1 MYNILDYLKWR
12 GDLSFAQDGL
22 NEVDNLILSTLA
34 YIEFDGIVPFEMK
47 SERILLSEIAGQAY
61 AAIDFDAPRA
71 KNQFFLQITRLLKEA
86 AATKRFGSLELS
98 RYINRIDQDNA
109 EQFSAIVF
117 SINDHLHYI
126 AFRGTD
132 DLLVGWKEDF
142 QMSFM
147 DEVQAQKDA
156 VAYVRHI
163 ITSLEGS
170 IYLGGHSK
178 GGNLAVYTAVSMKEA
193 YQRIIAVYNNDGPG
207 FQEKFLESPG
217 YHHMLP
223 KIHTIVPKSS
233 VVGILMEHLEDYV
246 IVNSKQKGIGGHS
259 SFAWEV
265 IGNHFVYKRGLMKS
279 SIILNRTL
287 RQWLSKIAVEERA
300 AFVEELFEIFY
311 ASGLV
316 TVSGISEDKLS
327 AANNMLKA
335 YKNMKPEAKRMMKRL
350 IYLFIEEGQKVF
362 ISSLEEEIGG
372 LKIGNKRIMNH
383 QLKGYI
389 TLKPPGDGQT

>member
-34 YIEFDGIVPFEMK
+34 YIEFDGIVPFEKK
-47 SERILLSEIAGQAY
+47 SERMLLSEIAEQAY
-61 AAIDFDAPRA
+61 SAIDFDAPRG
-71 KNQFFLQITRLLKEA
+71 KNQFFLQITRLLTEA

-98 RYINRIDQDNA
+98 RYINRIDLDNS
-109 EQFSAIVF
+109 EQFSAVVF

-163 ITSLEGS
+163 MKSLKGS

-178 GGNLAVYTAVSMKEA
+178 GGNLAVYTAASIKEA
-193 YQRIIAVYNNDGPG
+193 YKRILAVYNNDGPG
-207 FQEKFLESPG
+207 FQDKFLESPG
-217 YHHMLP
+217 YHYMLP

-246 IVNSKQKGIGGHS
+246 IVNSNQKGIGGHS

-265 IGNHFVYKRGLMKS
+265 IGNHFVYKPGLMKS
-279 SIILNRTL
+279 SMILNRTL

-316 TVSGISEDKLS
+316 AVSGISEDKLS

-350 IYLFIEEGQKVF
+350 IYLFIEEGHKVF
-362 ISSLEEEIGG
+362 FSSLEEDIGS
-372 LKIGNKRIMNH
+372 LRIGNKRVINQ

-389 TLKPPGDGQT
+389 TLKPPGDRLI

>member
-34 YIEFDGIVPFEMK
+34 YIEFDGIVPFEK
-47 SERILLSEIAGQAY
+47 NSERILLSDIAAQAY
-61 AAIDFDAPRA
+61 AAIDFSAPRA
-71 KNQFFLQITRLLKEA
+71 KNQFFIQITRLLLEA
-86 AATKRFGSLELS
+86 AATKRFGALSLS
-98 RYINRIDQDNA
+98 HYINRIDQENS
-109 EQFSAIVF
+109 EQFSAVVF

-163 ITSLEGS
+163 ITSLEGD

-178 GGNLAVYTAVSMKEA
+178 GGNLAVYTAVTMNEA
-193 YQRIIAVYNNDGPG
+193 YERMIAVYNNDGPG

-217 YHHMLP
+217 YHSMLP

-246 IVNSKQKGIGGHS
+246 IVNSNQKGIGGHS

-265 IGNHFVYKRGLMKS
+265 IGSHFVYKPGLMKS

-287 RQWLSKIAVEERA
+287 RQWLSKIAVEERE
-300 AFVEELFEIFY
+300 AFVQELFEIFY

-316 TVSGISEDKLS
+316 TISGISEDKLA

-335 YKNMKPEAKRMMKRL
+335 YKNIKPEAKRMMKRL

-362 ISSLEEEIGG
+362 ISSLEEDIGG
-372 LKIGNKRIMNH
+372 LKIGNKRILNH

-389 TLKPPGDGQT
+389 TLKSPED

>member
-34 YIEFDGIVPFEMK
+34 YIEFDTIVPFEKK
-47 SERILLSEIAGQAY
+47 SERILLSQIAGMAY
-61 AAIDFDAPRA
+61 DAIDFDAPRA
-71 KNQFFLQITRLLKEA
+71 KNQFFIQITRLLVEA

-98 RYINRIDQDNA
+98 RYINRIDQDNS

-156 VAYVRHI
+156 VAYVKYI
-163 ITSLEGS
+163 IETLKGS

-178 GGNLAVYTAVSMKEA
+178 GGNLAVYAAASINEE
-193 YQRIIAVYNNDGPG
+193 YNRIIAVYNNDGPG
-207 FQEKFLESPG
+207 FQDKFLESSG
-217 YHHMLP
+217 YHRMLP

-246 IVNSKQKGIGGHS
+246 IVNSNQKGIGGHS
-259 SFAWEV
+259 SFSWEV
-265 IGNHFVYKRGLMKS
+265 MGNHFVYKPGLMKS

-287 RQWLSKIAVEERA
+287 RQWLNKISVEERE
-300 AFVEELFEIFY
+300 AFVEVLFEILY

-316 TVSGISEDKLS
+316 TVSGIAKDKLS
-327 AANNMLKA
+327 AANHMLKA
-335 YKNMKPEAKRMMKRL
+335 FKNIQPDTKKMMKRL
-350 IYLFIEEGQKVF
+350 IYLFIEEGQKVLF
-362 ISSLEEEIGG
+362 SSLEEDINGI
-372 LKIGNKRIMNH
+372 KIGNKRIMNR
-383 QLKGYI
+383 QMKGYI
-389 TLKPPGDGQT
+389 TLRTSDKDKD